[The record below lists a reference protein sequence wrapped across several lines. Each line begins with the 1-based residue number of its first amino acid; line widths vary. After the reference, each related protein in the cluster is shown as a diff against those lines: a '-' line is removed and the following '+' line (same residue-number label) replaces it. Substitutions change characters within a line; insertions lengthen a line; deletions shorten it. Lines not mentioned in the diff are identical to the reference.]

1 MNNNN
6 NNNNIIQSNT
16 GINIAAPWAHETTT
30 DLHNLDGWGS
40 PPTYIPNINEGGWG
54 PNPSTS
60 SHGTDPMDID
70 ERSATSTLPTPI
82 PAITK
87 GNVETTYERIASLV
101 QEDSNTHI
109 ELISK
114 FSEATTLLAMRE
126 YANEQLMQL
135 AGHTNRLVARF
146 RVRPQAYFTEDQVRS
161 IVLNIILQNTFTWIP
176 INTYCQDCCRL
187 MFGNYQEGH
196 E

>member
-1 MNNNN
+1 M

-54 PNPSTS
+54 PNPSIS

-70 ERSATSTLPTPI
+70 ERSATSTLPTPT
-82 PAITK
+82 PTPQPMESAF
-87 GNVETTYERIASLV
+87 ERISNLV
-101 QEDSNTHI
+101 QESSHVHT
-109 ELISK
+109 ELTSHLA
-114 FSEATTLLAMRE
+114 EANTLLAMRE
-126 YANEQLMQL
+126 YVNERLML
-135 AGHTNRLVARF
+135 LVGRTNRLVARC

-176 INTYCQDCCRL
+176 TNTYCRDCCHL
-187 MFGNYQEGH
+187 MFGNRQEGS
-196 E
+196 